1 MGRRE
6 GGPPAGPGGGWGA
19 SAPDRPSGWETQ
31 DPLSPTRRTA
41 VPGGENTESRPPRKP
56 RLCPDGTGMR
66 TCRGSPP
73 RVSKGAGR
81 WGRPQ
86 EWYRGQAPHIPRG
99 APLCVGS
106 PLAVAEVM
114 EGSSPC
120 QLLWHPGPVQ
130 PHPPTRAPHPC
141 PQGTV
146 LRTRRKGGRKGSPAA
161 LPSPQLFSPPPPAPE
176 PLETPRSG
184 GAGSTGAPGR
194 AASGGQGSATSRT
207 PHPASTH
214 TRRGAPAC
222 PSTFRGQAAGSRRLG
237 LWATRLT
244 VAVRCQP
251 VPSWEAGVC
260 PQSVPALVTYLVWA
274 DDNS

>member
-114 EGSSPC
+114 EGSSPASC
-120 QLLWHPGPVQ
+120 SGTRGPCGLT
-130 PHPPTRAPHPC
+130 HPPEPRTPA
-141 PQGTV
+141 
-146 LRTRRKGGRKGSPAA
+146 LREPSCGRGGREAGKVPPQPSPAPSSSPR
-161 LPSPQLFSPPPPAPE
+161 LPLRQSLWKPRTQEERAAREHLGGQLPGARAAPPPAPR
-176 PLETPRSG
+176 TPRALTPAGGRPHARAPSG
-184 GAGSTGAPGR
+184 DRPQAPG
-194 AASGGQGSATSRT
+194 AWAFG
-207 PHPASTH
+207 PH
-214 TRRGAPAC
+214 G
-222 PSTFRGQAAGSRRLG
+222 
-237 LWATRLT
+237 
-244 VAVRCQP
+244 
-251 VPSWEAGVC
+251 
-260 PQSVPALVTYLVWA
+260 
-274 DDNS
+274 